1 MKSQRLRRLGVLGS
15 LLPGLAASVLV
26 LGLGRLGAWDPLEQL
41 AYVGLFQARGPQAW
55 DDRVVVIGIDEAS
68 VAQFGRY
75 PWPRD
80 RYSQLLEKLQPA
92 QPFAV
97 GFAVMFA
104 ESTPQDKRLAEA
116 ILANGSVVLAIGTD
130 AQGHQLPLASAFD
143 GLSAVGHVD
152 SDRDIDGISRTNRL
166 RIGEFPSLAL
176 MLEEVYLEG
185 IDSTIEAG
193 QMVGRSGA
201 GGSDKP
207 VNPKSEARRPGPDEL
222 NWINWPG
229 PVDRIPHYSFA
240 DVVGDRV
247 PLDQLRN
254 KVLLVGST
262 LTGDD
267 PIYTPFDRQVPAHGV
282 HLHAAVINN
291 LLRRNALHVFS
302 RDWLW
307 ILLLFGPLLNLGL
320 LRFRPRTQ
328 WLVVL
333 GVGLGWGL
341 LSLGSFWFN
350 IWLPVVSP
358 ILLIGLTGGAV
369 IINRQM
375 QTNAQLKAR
384 SEFLAMMSHEIR
396 TPMNAV
402 IGMTG
407 LLLDTSLADEQRSFT
422 EVIRRSS
429 ESLLVLIND
438 ILDFSK
444 IEAGSL
450 QLEQAPFDI
459 RRCIEE
465 TLEML
470 APQAIDKQIELT
482 YWIHPN
488 TPERLIGDV
497 TRLRQVLVN
506 LLGNA
511 IKFTNNGDV
520 SLQVRSRPQLAP
532 QLPMWPFSNWS
543 FSRRYSDFFEAGDQY
558 WLEVSVQD
566 SGIGISPMGMER
578 LFKPFSQVD
587 ASISRRYGGSGLG
600 LIICQRLSRLMGGD
614 IGVISL
620 DDQGRRSSA
629 GAVPFLLDSEELQSQ
644 GSIFHMTFTAGAL
657 DSIADPNL
665 SPSAILKGKRL
676 LVVDDNIIN
685 RQILLLQTESWGMST
700 QLYSSGTALLDSLNL
715 SSGDD
720 YSKPVPVFDL
730 AILDLQMPEMDGLSL
745 ALAIREVPD
754 WKDLPL
760 VLLSSSGPQE
770 LAAIQQGV
778 LQKEFAVVVTKPIK
792 QAQLYQVILTSL
804 GLTDLKSDS
813 SQPDIY
819 DVTFAVRVPFKILLA
834 DDNSVNQQVA
844 LRLLSRLGYRVDV
857 VANGLEVLASL
868 NRQNYDVI
876 LMDVQMPEMD
886 GLEATRRLRSGW
898 TRHPLVI
905 AMTAGVSDMERQACV
920 DAGMDDYISK
930 PLRIENLAQ
939 TLESQWDKRTRSADS
954 ADAN

>member
-1 MKSQRLRRLGVLGS
+1 MKLLRVRLLGVLVS
-15 LLPGLAASVLV
+15 LLPGLAAGFLV
-26 LGLGRLGAWDPLEQL
+26 LGLGRLGAWDPLEQW
-41 AYVGLFQARGPQAW
+41 AYVGLFRARGPQAW

-75 PWPRD
+75 PWSRD
-80 RYSQLLEKLQPA
+80 RYSQLLEKIQPA

-104 ESTPQDKRLAEA
+104 ESTPEDKRLAEA
-116 ILANGSVVLAIGTD
+116 IAVNGSVVLAIGTN
-130 AQGHQLPLASAFD
+130 AQGRQLPLAAAFE

-166 RIGEFPSLAL
+166 RIGGFPSLAL
-176 MLEEVYLEG
+176 QLEEIYQESL
-185 IDSTIEAG
+185 DSTIEAG
-193 QMVGRSGA
+193 QVVTGQGRSA
-201 GGSDKP
+201 NDR
-207 VNPKSEARRPGPDEL
+207 AALRPQKLDEL
-222 NWINWPG
+222 TWINWPG
-229 PVDRIPHYSFA
+229 PVSQVPHYSFY

-247 PLDQLRN
+247 PLDRLRN
-254 KVLLVGST
+254 KILLVGST
-262 LTGDD
+262 LTGSD
-267 PIYTPFDRQVPAHGV
+267 PVYTPFNRQVPAHGV

-291 LLRRNALHVFS
+291 LLRRNELHVLP

-307 ILLLFGPLLNLGL
+307 GLLVVGPLFRLGL
-320 LRFRPRTQ
+320 QRVRPLRQ
-328 WLVVL
+328 WLVIL
-333 GVGLGWGL
+333 GFGLGWGL
-341 LSLGSFWFN
+341 LSLGLFWVN

-358 ILLIGLTGGAV
+358 ILLIGLTGGVV
-369 IINRQM
+369 IVNRQM

-450 QLEQAPFDI
+450 QLEQAPFDL

-488 TPERLIGDV
+488 TPERLVGDV

-520 SLQVRSRPQLAP
+520 SLQVRSRPQVAA
-532 QLPMWPFSNWS
+532 QLPIWPFSKP
-543 FSRRYSDFFEAGDQY
+543 YSDFFEAGDQY

-614 IGVISL
+614 IGVMSL
-620 DDQGRRSSA
+620 DAQGRRSSA
-629 GAVPFLLDSEELQSQ
+629 GAVPFLLDSEDLQSQ

-657 DSIADPNL
+657 EPIADPNL

-676 LVVDDNIIN
+676 LVVDDNVIN

-700 QLYSSGTALLDSLNL
+700 QLYSSGMALLDSLKINGL
-715 SSGDD
+715 ET
-720 YSKPVPVFDL
+720 YPPVVPEFDL

-745 ALAIREVPD
+745 ALAIREIPA
-754 WKDLPL
+754 WSALPL

-770 LAAIQQGV
+770 LAALQQDV

-792 QAQLYQVILTSL
+792 QAQLYQVILKSL
-804 GLTDLKSDS
+804 GLNDLKSD
-813 SQPDIY
+813 DIQSDVY
-819 DVTFAVRVPFKILLA
+819 DAFFAARVPFKILLA

-868 NRQNYDVI
+868 TRQNYDVI

-898 TRHPLVI
+898 VKHPLVI

-939 TLESQWDKRTRSADS
+939 TLESQWNKRARLPISTDS
-954 ADAN
+954 ND

>member
-15 LLPGLAASVLV
+15 LLPGLAAGFFV
-26 LGLGRLGAWDPLEQL
+26 LGLGRLGAWDPLEQW
-41 AYVGLFQARGPQAW
+41 AYVGLFQVRGPQVW
-55 DDRVVVIGIDEAS
+55 DDRVVVIGIDEPS

-80 RYSQLLEKLQPA
+80 RYSQLLDKLQPA

-97 GFAVMFA
+97 GFAVIFA
-104 ESTPQDKRLAEA
+104 ESTPQDERLAEA
-116 ILANGSVVLAIGTD
+116 ILANGAVVLAIATD
-130 AQGHQLPLASAFD
+130 AEGDQLPLAAAFE
-143 GLSAVGHVD
+143 GLSAVGHVN

-166 RIGEFPSLAL
+166 RIGEFSSLGLSLA
-176 MLEEVYLEG
+176 EVYR
-185 IDSTIEAG
+185 DSVKATIGAG
-193 QMVGRSGA
+193 QVLNA
-201 GGSDKP
+201 PVQLTNAGSDP
-207 VNPKSEARRPGPDEL
+207 RSPAPDAL

-229 PVDRIPHYSFA
+229 PVSQVPHYSFQ

-247 PLDQLRN
+247 PLDRLRN
-254 KVLLVGST
+254 KILLVGST
-262 LTGDD
+262 LTGSD
-267 PIYTPFDRQVPAHGV
+267 PLYTPFNRKVPAYGV

-291 LLRRNALHVFS
+291 LLRNNALYVFS

-307 ILLLFGPLLNLGL
+307 GLLLFGPLLSLGL
-320 LRFRPRTQ
+320 LRVRPLIQ

-333 GVGLGWGL
+333 GLALSWGL
-341 LSLGSFWFN
+341 LSLGLFWFN
-350 IWLPVVSP
+350 LWLPVVSP
-358 ILLIGLTGGAV
+358 MLLICLTGGVV
-369 IINRQM
+369 IVNRQM

-396 TPMNAV
+396 TPMNAI

-407 LLLDTSLADEQRSFT
+407 LLLDTTLADEQRSFT
-422 EVIRRSS
+422 DVIRRSS

-450 QLEQAPFDI
+450 QLEQAPFDL

-520 SLQVRSRPQLAP
+520 SLQVRSRPQVAP
-532 QLPMWPFSNWS
+532 RLPIFS
-543 FSRRYSDFFEAGDQY
+543 FSKRYSDFFEAGDQY
-558 WLEVSVQD
+558 WLEISVQD

-629 GAVPFLLDSEELQSQ
+629 GAVPFLLDAEDLQSQ

-657 DSIADPNL
+657 DPIADPNL
-665 SPSAILKGKRL
+665 SPSAILQGKRL

-700 QLYSSGTALLDSLNL
+700 QLYSSGMALLDSLNL
-715 SSGDD
+715 NSKDNYADSGLD
-720 YSKPVPVFDL
+720 FDL

-745 ALAIREVPD
+745 ALAIREIPR

-770 LAAIQQGV
+770 LAKLQQGV
-778 LQKEFAVVVTKPIK
+778 LKKEFAVVVTKPIK
-792 QAQLYQVILTSL
+792 QAQLYQVILNSL
-804 GLTDLKSDS
+804 GLNNLKSESVQADV
-813 SQPDIY
+813 Y
-819 DVTFAVRVPFKILLA
+819 DVDFAGRVPFKILLA

-844 LRLLSRLGYRVDV
+844 LRLLGRLGYRVDI

-886 GLEATRRLRSGW
+886 GLEATRRLRSSFP
-898 TRHPLVI
+898 TSPLVI

-920 DAGMDDYISK
+920 DAGMDDHISK

-939 TLESQWDKRTRSADS
+939 TLAFHWDKRTK
-954 ADAN
+954 

>member
-1 MKSQRLRRLGVLGS
+1 MKSLRSRRLGGLLS
-15 LLPGLAASVLV
+15 LLPGLAAGFLV

-41 AYVGLFQARGPQAW
+41 AYVGLFEARGHQAW
-55 DDRVVVIGIDEAS
+55 DDRVVVIAIDEAS
-68 VAQFGRY
+68 VAEFGRY
-75 PWPRD
+75 PWSRD
-80 RYSQLLEKLQPA
+80 RYSQLLDKLQPA
-92 QPFAV
+92 QPFAI

-104 ESTPQDKRLAEA
+104 ESTPQDERLAEA
-116 ILANGSVVLAIGTD
+116 IVANGSVVLAIGTD
-130 AQGHQLPLASAFD
+130 ATGQQLPLAAAFD

-166 RIGEFPSLAL
+166 QIGGFPSLAL
-176 MLEEVYLEG
+176 KLEEIYQEG
-185 IDSTIEAG
+185 LSSTIQAG
-193 QMVGRSGA
+193 QVVGSPTGT
-201 GGSDKP
+201 P
-207 VNPKSEARRPGPDEL
+207 PNPLANSKSAPQTPDQL
-222 NWINWPG
+222 AWINWPG
-229 PVDRIPHYSFA
+229 PVSRLPHYSFH
-240 DVVGDRV
+240 DVVSDRV
-247 PLDQLRN
+247 PLDRLRN
-254 KVLLVGST
+254 KILLVGST
-262 LTGDD
+262 LTGSD
-267 PIYTPFDRQVPAHGV
+267 PLYTPFDRRVPAHGV

-291 LLRRNALHVFS
+291 LLRRNDLYVFS

-307 ILLLFGPLLNLGL
+307 GLLLVGPLFSLGL
-320 LRFRPRTQ
+320 QRVRPLRQ

-333 GVGLGWGL
+333 GLGLGWGL
-341 LSLGSFWFN
+341 LSLGLFWVN
-350 IWLPVVSP
+350 IWLPVISP
-358 ILLIGLTGGAV
+358 ILLIGLTGGVV

-375 QTNAQLKAR
+375 QANAQLKAR

-429 ESLLVLIND
+429 ESLLGLIND

-450 QLEQAPFDI
+450 QLEQAPFDL

-506 LLGNA
+506 LIGNA

-520 SLQVRSRPQLAP
+520 SLQVRSRPRVEP
-532 QLPMWPFSNWS
+532 RLPMWPFSE
-543 FSRRYSDFFEAGDQY
+543 RYSDFFEAGDQH
-558 WLEVSVQD
+558 WIEVSVQD
-566 SGIGISPMGMER
+566 SGIGISPTGIER

-629 GAVPFLLDSEELQSQ
+629 GAVPFLLDSEELQSR
-644 GSIFHMTFTAGAL
+644 GSIFHVTFTAGAL
-657 DSIADPNL
+657 EPIANPTI
-665 SPSAILKGKRL
+665 SPSSILKGKRL

-700 QLYSSGTALLDSLNL
+700 QLYSSGMALLDSLKLNSL
-715 SSGDD
+715 EDHT
-720 YSKPVPVFDL
+720 PPIPAFDL
-730 AILDLQMPEMDGLSL
+730 AILDLQMPEMDGLQL
-745 ALAIREVPD
+745 ALAIREIPE
-754 WKDLPL
+754 WKMLPL

-770 LAAIQQGV
+770 LAVLQQEM

-792 QAQLYQVILTSL
+792 QAQLYQVILKSL
-804 GLTDLKSDS
+804 GLTDLKVEVVQS
-813 SQPDIY
+813 DIY
-819 DVTFAVRVPFKILLA
+819 DACFAERVPFKILLA

-844 LRLLSRLGYRVDV
+844 LRLLNRLGYRVDV

-868 NRQNYDVI
+868 TRQNYDVI

-886 GLEATRRLRSGW
+886 GLEATRKLRSGW
-898 TRHPLVI
+898 AKHPLVI
-905 AMTAGVSDMERQACV
+905 AMTAGVSDTERQACV

-939 TLESQWDKRTRSADS
+939 TLESQWDKRSQSAGS
-954 ADAN
+954 SNSEN

>member
-1 MKSQRLRRLGVLGS
+1 
-15 LLPGLAASVLV
+15 
-26 LGLGRLGAWDPLEQL
+26 
-41 AYVGLFQARGPQAW
+41 
-55 DDRVVVIGIDEAS
+55 
-68 VAQFGRY
+68 
-75 PWPRD
+75 
-80 RYSQLLEKLQPA
+80 
-92 QPFAV
+92 
-97 GFAVMFA
+97 
-104 ESTPQDKRLAEA
+104 
-116 ILANGSVVLAIGTD
+116 
-130 AQGHQLPLASAFD
+130 
-143 GLSAVGHVD
+143 
-152 SDRDIDGISRTNRL
+152 
-166 RIGEFPSLAL
+166 
-176 MLEEVYLEG
+176 
-185 IDSTIEAG
+185 
-193 QMVGRSGA
+193 
-201 GGSDKP
+201 
-207 VNPKSEARRPGPDEL
+207 
-222 NWINWPG
+222 
-229 PVDRIPHYSFA
+229 
-240 DVVGDRV
+240 
-247 PLDQLRN
+247 
-254 KVLLVGST
+254 
-262 LTGDD
+262 
-267 PIYTPFDRQVPAHGV
+267 
-282 HLHAAVINN
+282 
-291 LLRRNALHVFS
+291 
-302 RDWLW
+302 
-307 ILLLFGPLLNLGL
+307 
-320 LRFRPRTQ
+320 
-328 WLVVL
+328 
-333 GVGLGWGL
+333 
-341 LSLGSFWFN
+341 
-350 IWLPVVSP
+350 
-358 ILLIGLTGGAV
+358 
-369 IINRQM
+369 
-375 QTNAQLKAR
+375 
-384 SEFLAMMSHEIR
+384 
-396 TPMNAV
+396 
-402 IGMTG
+402 
-407 LLLDTSLADEQRSFT
+407 
-422 EVIRRSS
+422 
-429 ESLLVLIND
+429 
-438 ILDFSK
+438 
-444 IEAGSL
+444 
-450 QLEQAPFDI
+450 
-459 RRCIEE
+459 
-465 TLEML
+465 ML

-520 SLQVRSRPQLAP
+520 SLQVRSRPQIAP
-532 QLPMWPFSNWS
+532 RLPIWPFSDWP
-543 FSRRYSDFFEAGDQY
+543 FSKRYSDFFEAGDQY

-620 DDQGRRSSA
+620 DEQGRRSMA

-715 SSGDD
+715 KSGDD
-720 YSKPVPVFDL
+720 YPSPVPEFDL

-745 ALAIREVPD
+745 ALAIREIPD
-754 WKDLPL
+754 WENLPL

-770 LAAIQQGV
+770 LAELQQGV

-804 GLTDLKSDS
+804 GLTELTSDS
-813 SQPDIY
+813 AQPDFY
-819 DVTFAVRVPFKILLA
+819 DVTFAIRVPFKILLA

-844 LRLLSRLGYRVDV
+844 LRLLGRLGYRVDV

-905 AMTAGVSDMERQACV
+905 AMTAGVSDMERQACF

-939 TLESQWDKRTRSADS
+939 TLESQWDKRLRSAES
-954 ADAN
+954 PDAN